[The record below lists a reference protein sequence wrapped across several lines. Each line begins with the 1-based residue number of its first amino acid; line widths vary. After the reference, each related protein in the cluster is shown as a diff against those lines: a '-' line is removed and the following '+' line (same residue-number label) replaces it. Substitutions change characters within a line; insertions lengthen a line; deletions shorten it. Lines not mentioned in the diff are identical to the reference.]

1 MCRFLL
7 SLVLTLGAAHA
18 KVCRPGWTNSED
30 GQCFKAFST
39 PKSWR
44 DAEAKCVSE
53 GGHLAKIMNRQQQS
67 TVLSLLDHQPWGI
80 KLWIG
85 GTEAAKAG
93 EWRWTDGTLMTYTSW
108 APGMPRLGTG
118 GTGKGSKWNG
128 ECTLMH
134 GLHGANRCYD
144 GGWYDSPCS
153 GRAPFVCSE
162 HGTPQTQFQG
172 CPSGWQFS
180 EGACFRGFC
189 ERKTWND
196 AQASCKAAG
205 GNLAKISNCA
215 HESTVRSLIGSA
227 TTLWIGL
234 TEQGRPEGD
243 WCWAGEKTSIKM
255 RLWAKGEPNNFIGVD
270 EECGAM
276 GFGSDKDQSWYDA
289 PCTCK
294 LPYVCRKA
302 PSKTGSATSAV
313 KLSCPNEEEWQCGA
327 EYDKKWQQHWKKKKE
342 AEAAKA
348 DDDDDDDDYDDD
360 KKYRRAHRG
369 SPWIG
374 LLFWL
379 SVIFGGFVLG
389 FYCCCHDTTRGCC
402 PPHPTRC
409 CRGGWFCRDTPEH
422 GMQALELQEA
432 PTVIR
437 QTVVE
442 GMPVSPEYVEVNTEA
457 RPPSYPT
464 NP

>member
-1 MCRFLL
+1 MGSWTRSWTNMCRFLL
-7 SLVLTLGAAHA
+7 SLILTLGAAHA
-18 KVCRPGWTNSED
+18 KVCRPGWTNSDD

-234 TEQGRPEGD
+234 TEQGRPECD

-276 GFGSDKDQSWYDA
+276 GFNSDKDQSLHHA
-289 PCTCK
+289 RASCHMCAGKHPVK
-294 LPYVCRKA
+294 QVRRLRLLSFLA
-302 PSKTGSATSAV
+302 RMRRSGNAV
-313 KLSCPNEEEWQCGA
+313 LS
-327 EYDKKWQQHWKKKKE
+327 
-342 AEAAKA
+342 
-348 DDDDDDDDYDDD
+348 
-360 KKYRRAHRG
+360 
-369 SPWIG
+369 
-374 LLFWL
+374 
-379 SVIFGGFVLG
+379 
-389 FYCCCHDTTRGCC
+389 TTRSGKSIGRRRKKQKQ
-402 PPHPTRC
+402 PKPTTMTTITTTTRST
-409 CRGGWFCRDTPEH
+409 DEH
-422 GMQALELQEA
+422 
-432 PTVIR
+432 I
-437 QTVVE
+437 
-442 GMPVSPEYVEVNTEA
+442 EV
-457 RPPSYPT
+457 
-464 NP
+464 